1 MVLHFSRYAQLRAK
15 TRNQRLPQLTVGG
28 LALELAFKLSRD
40 KGLGAVRGCVRS
52 SFRNTHEVR
61 SAGPR
66 WKAKSRNQK
75 R

>member
-1 MVLHFSRYAQLRAK
+1 MVLHFSRYAQLRVK

-66 WKAKSRNQK
+66 WKVKSRNQK
-75 R
+75 